1 MSLRITLYRFHLT
14 LVAGFGIMNETP
26 TDRKRIIVFGF
37 CLGGAALFMY
47 LSFIAKVVF
56 SGP

>member
-1 MSLRITLYRFHLT
+1 
-14 LVAGFGIMNETP
+14 MNETP
-26 TDRKRIIVFGF
+26 TDSKRIIVFGL

-56 SGP
+56 NGP

>member
-1 MSLRITLYRFHLT
+1 
-14 LVAGFGIMNETP
+14 MNEMP